1 VIECFASTHGL
12 FWILTGLLLISEALG
27 ETKLVKANGVLS
39 FLFELL
45 EQFSKLIRK
54 IVFGR

>member
-1 VIECFASTHGL
+1 MIECFASTHGL

-39 FLFELL
+39 FLFEIL
-45 EQFSKLIRK
+45 EQFSKIIRK
-54 IVFGR
+54 IMFGR

>member
-39 FLFELL
+39 FLFEIL

-54 IVFGR
+54 IMFGR

>member
-1 VIECFASTHGL
+1 MIECFASTHGL

-45 EQFSKLIRK
+45 EQFSKIIRK
-54 IVFGR
+54 IMFGR

>member
-12 FWILTGLLLISEALG
+12 FWILTGLLLLSEALG

-39 FLFELL
+39 FIFELM
-45 EQFSKLIRK
+45 EIFSKLIRR
-54 IVFGR
+54 VLFGR

>member
-39 FLFELL
+39 FLFEIL
-45 EQFSKLIRK
+45 EHFSKLIRK
-54 IVFGR
+54 IMFGR

>member
-1 VIECFASTHGL
+1 VIECLASTHGL

-39 FLFELL
+39 FIFELL
-45 EQFSKLIRK
+45 EKLSKLIRK
-54 IVFGR
+54 VIFGR

>member
-1 VIECFASTHGL
+1 MIECFASTHGL

>member
-1 VIECFASTHGL
+1 L

-39 FLFELL
+39 FIFELL
-45 EQFSKLIRK
+45 EQLSKIIRK
-54 IVFGR
+54 VLFSR

>member
-54 IVFGR
+54 IMFGR